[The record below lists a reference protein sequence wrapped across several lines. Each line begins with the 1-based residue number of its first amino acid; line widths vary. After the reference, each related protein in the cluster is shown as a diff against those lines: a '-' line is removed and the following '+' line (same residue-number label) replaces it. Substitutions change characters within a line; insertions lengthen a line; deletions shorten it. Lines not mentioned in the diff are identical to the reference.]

1 MHGEQGLARVTTH
14 SPSQILSV
22 SALIRSVRDL
32 LERRYPLLWV
42 AGEISNFTV
51 AKKGHAYF
59 VLKDEHAQVRCVMFR
74 QRHQL
79 LDWQAGDDIQSE
91 AQGLVSLYQ
100 PRGDFQPN
108 FETMRRAV
116 LRDHVAPSRK

>member
-1 MHGEQGLARVTTH
+1 MPGEQGLARVSTH

-51 AKKGHAYF
+51 AKSVHAYF
-59 VLKDEHAQVRCVMFR
+59 VLKDEHAQERCVMFR

-79 LDWQAGDDIQSE
+79 LDWQARDGSQME
-91 AQGLVSLYQ
+91 AQGLVSLDE
-100 PRGDFQPN
+100 PRGHFRVMVEQ
-108 FETMRRAV
+108 
-116 LRDHVAPSRK
+116 LRHG